1 LFDAIRRL
9 LEADSLSPHGICL
22 LWRPELIWTHAIS
35 DAVIGLAYFSIP
47 IALASFVSRRRD
59 VAFTWVFWAFAVFI
73 LACGATHFF
82 SIWTLW
88 FPDYGAEALLKAVT
102 AAASIA
108 TAIALWPLL
117 PKALALPSPAQ
128 LRLANEGLEQRIR
141 ERDEALEALR
151 RETAERLKAEEMLR
165 QAQKM
170 EALGQLTGGIAHDF
184 NNLLTIVIG
193 SLEMIDRR
201 AGDDRALRRALDN
214 AQTAT
219 ERAATLT
226 QQLLAFA
233 RKQSL
238 QPVDQDINT
247 LVRRVLDLLER
258 TLGERISLRADLAPD
273 LVSVHIDPNQLESAL
288 LNLAVNARDAMP
300 EGGVLTIRTR
310 NVADDEGVNE
320 TAGPPGRGRFV
331 LIEVGDTGTGM
342 SEDVRA
348 KAFEPF
354 FTTKPVGRGSGLGL
368 SQVQGFVTQSGGRV
382 AIESAPG
389 RGASIRLYL
398 PQGAAQPA
406 KRPEVVEV
414 A

>member
-1 LFDAIRRL
+1 MKGLSNASASATKRLRRSG
-9 LEADSLSPHGICL
+9 AKRQS
-22 LWRPELIWTHAIS
+22 A
-35 DAVIGLAYFSIP
+35 
-47 IALASFVSRRRD
+47 SRRRRCC
-59 VAFTWVFWAFAVFI
+59 ARPR
-73 LACGATHFF
+73 
-82 SIWTLW
+82 S
-88 FPDYGAEALLKAVT
+88 
-102 AAASIA
+102 
-108 TAIALWPLL
+108 
-117 PKALALPSPAQ
+117 
-128 LRLANEGLEQRIR
+128 
-141 ERDEALEALR
+141 
-151 RETAERLKAEEMLR
+151 
-165 QAQKM
+165 M

-193 SLEMIDRR
+193 SLETIDRR

-368 SQVQGFVTQSGGRV
+368 SQGQGFV
-382 AIESAPG
+382 
-389 RGASIRLYL
+389 
-398 PQGAAQPA
+398 
-406 KRPEVVEV
+406 
-414 A
+414 